1 MNRRT
6 WCLHGVLV
14 AGLCVAVCSGC
25 GSSKPA
31 TPVAVAPTNGPE
43 PTVQNIPGPPA
54 TIPGPP
60 TVAPQTPTAEV
71 QIPSSPAPAQPI
83 EGVPPVLPSTSS
95 PPEPPATPTETV
107 KADVGV
113 GIKGRSLDPHEGV
126 LVTPAKAYF
135 AVREKVVFQ
144 IQIPQAI
151 QLYKAE
157 NPIPLTFDEF
167 KQNILD
173 PNKIKLPPLPP
184 GHTYEWDPEQEQLM
198 VKRPAKP

>member
-1 MNRRT
+1 M
-6 WCLHGVLV
+6 
-14 AGLCVAVCSGC
+14 A
-25 GSSKPA
+25 
-31 TPVAVAPTNGPE
+31 TNGPE
-43 PTVQNIPGPPA
+43 PAVQNIPGPPA

-60 TVAPQTPTAEV
+60 PTNPSPSPETATATIPGSPAVAPQPTPTVDTA
-71 QIPSSPAPAQPI
+71 
-83 EGVPPVLPSTSS
+83 

-113 GIKGRSLDPHEGV
+113 GLKGRSLDPHEGI

-135 AVREKVVFQ
+135 AVREKAVFQ
-144 IQIPQAI
+144 IAIPQAI

-173 PNKIKLPPLPP
+173 PNKIKLPQLPP

-198 VKRPAKP
+198 VKRPAK